1 MLLLLPPPTPL
12 LLLLLLLSAKVLT
25 SGLIFWAV
33 FSIHASKSKSPSILG
48 TVESAPID
56 IPTIEARSSNASW
69 LAVKSSVSSLVIPAG
84 GLEDPLEVTSDDVD
98 VADEEEAVSNDDEG
112 GIFTAAVIAAE
123 ADGGGGG
130 GGNGDT
136 TVDVAEDA
144 DSPDAAVAMALW
156 RGSRK
161 LEEDF

>member
-1 MLLLLPPPTPL
+1 M
-12 LLLLLLLSAKVLT
+12 
-25 SGLIFWAV
+25 
-33 FSIHASKSKSPSILG
+33 
-48 TVESAPID
+48 ESAPID

-130 GGNGDT
+130 GNGDT

-144 DSPDAAVAMALW
+144 DSPDVAVAMALW